1 MQYFLL
7 ADVPDD
13 KSTYLV
19 LSINLRFFLH
29 YVLFLIYLQMKR
41 YLT

>member
-1 MQYFLL
+1 MQYFPL

-13 KSTYLV
+13 KSTYFV
-19 LSINLRFFLH
+19 LSVNLRFFLH
-29 YVLFLIYLQMKR
+29 YVLFLIYLQRKR